1 MKTYKAFHRCHLSE
15 FIAREIFRMKSW
27 EGNIILLIFVILHIA
42 IGMLLIYTNGK
53 LPKMI
58 TVFATVFLVGSFLYW
73 GIVLM
78 DIMSKAAG
86 FFNAFL

>member
-1 MKTYKAFHRCHLSE
+1 
-15 FIAREIFRMKSW
+15 MKSW
-27 EGNIILLIFVILHIA
+27 EGNIILLIFVILHIV

-78 DIMSKAAG
+78 DIMIKAAG
-86 FFNAFL
+86 SFNAFL